1 MKPTVTTALSVAGVL
16 AAGALAIAANTAV
29 FAEPDVAPVSGVG
42 IDQPVLDVTVAPAA
56 PASDADPAADLFTS
70 EYSHDEVEDDE
81 VEDDDDEL
89 SGQEDTEDDDDAGYR
104 DEPEEGDDG
113 EVDDD

>member
-70 EYSHDEVEDDE
+70 EYSHDEVQ
-81 VEDDDDEL
+81 DDDDEL